1 MTLPSA
7 APSGVGS
14 ASTARAPAV
23 AARTLRDLTGPP
35 GWPLLGN
42 TLQLDPPRFHLT
54 LERWARR
61 YGPIYKLRSPGRL
74 AVVISDAAVA
84 ETLLRARP
92 QALRRT
98 SNLEPIFAEVGAAGV
113 FSAEGAAWK
122 PQRRLAMDALSAR
135 NLAAFFPALHQVAQR
150 LRARWIGSA
159 GRPLAI
165 QDDLMRFTVDV
176 TTALA
181 FGVDLNTLGGGE
193 VELHRHLAHIFPA
206 FARRLLS
213 PVPYWRW
220 FRLPAD
226 RRLDRALVELRRI
239 QEQLIG
245 EARARLAAMP
255 DETRQPKNFLEAMIL
270 AKDEEGRSFPDE
282 IIYGNTLTMLLAG
295 EDTTA
300 NSLAWAVHDL
310 CERPDVVARARTE
323 MEAVLGEHLVPPNL
337 ETAGRLPYL
346 DALASE
352 AMRLHPVAPLIG
364 LEANEDVLAGDVM
377 LPRGTWLTLLTRPP
391 AVALENFAEPTE
403 FKPERWL
410 AGEPPAGAHVRGAAI
425 AFGSGPRICPGRQL
439 AMLEMRV
446 VLVTLLASFD
456 IERVGQADDVRER
469 FSFTMFPEGLRV
481 ILRPRE
487 RRLSDSVR
495 PSS

>member
-1 MTLPSA
+1 
-7 APSGVGS
+7 
-14 ASTARAPAV
+14 
-23 AARTLRDLTGPP
+23 
-35 GWPLLGN
+35 LGN
-42 TLQLDPPRFHLT
+42 TLQLDPPRLHLT
-54 LERWARR
+54 LERWAER
-61 YGPIYKLRSPGRL
+61 YGPFYKVRLAGRR
-74 AVVISDAAVA
+74 AVVISDAAAA

-122 PQRRLAMDALSAR
+122 PQRRLAMDALSSR
-135 NLAAFFPALHQVAQR
+135 NLVSFFPALRAVAER
-150 LRARWIGSA
+150 LRARWLTSA
-159 GRPLAI
+159 GEPLAI

-193 VELHRHLAHIFPA
+193 VELHRHLAQIFPA
-206 FARRLLS
+206 FSRRLLS
-213 PVPYWRW
+213 PIPYWRW
-220 FRLPAD
+220 IRLPAD
-226 RRLDRALVELRRI
+226 RRLDRALVALRRI
-239 QEQLIG
+239 QEQLIA

-255 DETRQPKNFLEAMIL
+255 EETRQPKNFLEAMIL
-270 AKDEEGRSFPDE
+270 AKDDEGRPFSDE

-310 CERPDVVARARTE
+310 CERPDVVARARRE
-323 MEAVLGEHLVPPNL
+323 MEPVLGERFVPPDL

-346 DALASE
+346 DAIASE

-364 LEANEDVLAGDVM
+364 LEAIDDVVAGDVL
-377 LPRGTWLTLLTRPP
+377 LPRGTWITLLTRPP
-391 AVALENFAEPTE
+391 ALASEHFADPTE

-410 AGEPPAGAHVRGAAI
+410 AGEPHPGPHVRGAAI
-425 AFGSGPRICPGRQL
+425 AFGSGPRICPGRHL

-446 VLVTLLASFD
+446 VLATLLSSFD
-456 IERVGQADDVRER
+456 IERAGRAVDVRER

-481 ILRPRE
+481 ILRSRE

-495 PSS
+495 PPS